1 MAIIC
6 FDLDNTLIN
15 SIKAYHL
22 ALNLAL
28 KDFNLKEISFEK
40 FGEYFGISNK
50 NLIKNVYP
58 KLHEDD
64 VEDILKLRTKYYLH
78 NTIKLVDVIP
88 GVKLTLS
95 RLSKKHILV
104 LLSNATHERILSS
117 LKQVGIDYKLFKF
130 ILGHDDVG
138 AEKPSIKGIQLI
150 ENRLKKKIDYI
161 VGDSVFDL
169 ITGNKAKI
177 KSIAVLSGV
186 NSVEKLKKYKPYKI
200 IKDVSKIEE
209 VI

>member
-6 FDLDNTLIN
+6 FDLDNTLVD

-50 NLIKNVYP
+50 KLLKKIYP

-64 VEDILKLRTKYYLH
+64 VEDILKLRTSYYLH
-78 NTIKLVDVIP
+78 NTIKNVDAIS

-95 RLSKKHILV
+95 RLSKKHVLV
-104 LLSNATHERILSS
+104 ILSNATHERIISS
-117 LKQVGIDYKLFKF
+117 LKQVGLDSKLFKF
-130 ILGHDDVG
+130 ILGNDDVG
-138 AEKPSIKGIQLI
+138 AEKPSIKGVKLI

-161 VGDSVFDL
+161 VGDSIFDL
-169 ITGNKAKI
+169 MTGNKARI
-177 KSIAVLSGV
+177 KSIAVLSGA
-186 NSVEKLKKYKPYKI
+186 NSKEKFKKYKPYKI
-200 IKDVSKIEE
+200 IQDVSKIEE

>member
-1 MAIIC
+1 MVIIC

-28 KDFNLKEISFEK
+28 KDFDLKEISFEK
-40 FGEYFGISNK
+40 FGEFFGISNK
-50 NLIKNVYP
+50 ALLKNVYP

-64 VEDILKLRTKYYLH
+64 IEDILKLRTKYYLH
-78 NTIKLVDVIP
+78 NTIKNIEVIS
-88 GVKLTLS
+88 GVKLTLG
-95 RLSKKHILV
+95 RLSKKNILV
-104 LLSNATHERILSS
+104 ILSNATHERILSS
-117 LKQVGIDYKLFKF
+117 LKQVGLDPKMFKF
-130 ILGHDDVG
+130 ILGQDDVG

-169 ITGNKAKI
+169 MTGNKAKI
-177 KSIAVLSGV
+177 KVIGVLSGA
-186 NSVEKLKKYKPYKI
+186 NSREKLNKYKPYKI
-200 IKDVSKIEE
+200 IKDVSKLEE